1 LVGSTFG
8 AREEYLVSR
17 GLFLCGPVGYVRLLP
32 SITSIAGVMSKKVL
46 VVDNES
52 GSRRNISL
60 LLREQGYEV
69 DEADDGLTA
78 LDLLDKTTFDPLIC
92 DVVMPRLS
100 GLDVIRRIESS
111 HTSTSVIL
119 ITGHPDLL
127 DEKGLGHF
135 PCFTKPFNLYD
146 LLRRVKQALS
156 D

>member
-1 LVGSTFG
+1 M
-8 AREEYLVSR
+8 
-17 GLFLCGPVGYVRLLP
+17 P
-32 SITSIAGVMSKKVL
+32 KKVL
-46 VVDNES
+46 VVDNEF
-52 GSRRNISL
+52 GSRRNIAF

-78 LDLLDKTTFDPLIC
+78 LNLLDERTFDLLIC

-100 GLDVIRRIESS
+100 AFEVIRRLESS
-111 HTSTSVIL
+111 PTSTSVIL

-146 LLRRVKQALS
+146 LLRRVKQALN

>member
-8 AREEYLVSR
+8 AREE
-17 GLFLCGPVGYVRLLP
+17 FKARLTRALWSGRLSEAVAFDHQP
-32 SITSIAGVMSKKVL
+32 RWGMMPKKVL

-52 GSRRNISL
+52 GSRRNISF

-78 LDLLDKTTFDPLIC
+78 LELLDKKTFDLLIC

-100 GLDVIRRIESS
+100 ALHVIRRIESS
-111 HTSTSVIL
+111 LTSTSVIL
-119 ITGHPDLL
+119 ITGHPDLV
-127 DEKGLGHF
+127 DEQGLGHLL
-135 PCFTKPFNLYD
+135 CFTKPFNLYD
-146 LLRRVKQALS
+146 LLRGVKQALN

>member
-1 LVGSTFG
+1 
-8 AREEYLVSR
+8 
-17 GLFLCGPVGYVRLLP
+17 
-32 SITSIAGVMSKKVL
+32 MSKRVL

-52 GSRRNISL
+52 GSRRNISF

-69 DEADDGLTA
+69 DEADDGLSA
-78 LDLLDKTTFDPLIC
+78 LDLLDKKTFDLLIC

-100 GLDVIRRIESS
+100 AFEVIRRIESS
-111 HTSTSVIL
+111 PTSTSVIL

-127 DEKGLGHF
+127 DEQGLGHL

-146 LLRRVKQALS
+146 LLRRVKQALN